1 LIQVIRRLYLFALIA
16 SGVFISACSPPENSG
31 ELRLGTASLGG
42 AYYPLGQSFSNV
54 VNKYADGVSMV
65 PVVTAG
71 SPHNPRLLANGDIE
85 AGLTNA
91 DLAWFA
97 INGEPPYQQPL
108 KIKSLGVL
116 HASVLHL
123 ITLADSDIDEFED
136 IRGKRVAVGPAN
148 GGTLAFMD
156 MLLREYN
163 MTMDDI
169 KPSYLSY
176 TDGFSQLGD
185 GNVDASFALSGL
197 PGAAISQL
205 TASHNIKHVA
215 IKPAM
220 MNKILADYPYYQS
233 VTIDKEI
240 YNTDQAG
247 TALGVNNLLIVRED
261 MPEQTGYEITRAIY
275 DNLEELAASNASAKQ
290 IDPSM
295 ISSSSIDLHPG
306 AVRYFSASLEP

>member
-1 LIQVIRRLYLFALIA
+1 MKPSTGRSLAAALIA
-16 SGVFISACSPPENSG
+16 LGVFLSSCSPPENAG

-54 VNKYADGVSMV
+54 VNKYAEGVSMV

-97 INGEPPYQQPL
+97 VNGEHPYDKPL
-108 KIKSLGVL
+108 NIKSLGVL

-123 ITLADSDIDEFED
+123 ITLADSEINEFED
-136 IRGKRVAVGPAN
+136 IRGKRIAVGPVN
-148 GGTLAFMD
+148 GGTLAFLD

-163 MTMDDI
+163 MTMADI

-205 TASHNIKHVA
+205 TASHSIKHIA
-215 IKPAM
+215 IKPTM
-220 MNKILADYPYYQS
+220 MSKILADYPYYKS
-233 VTIDKEI
+233 VTIEKEL
-240 YNTDQAG
+240 YKTSSAG
-247 TALGVNNLLIVRED
+247 TALGVNNLLIVRDD
-261 MPEQTGYEITRAIY
+261 MPEQTGFEITRAIY
-275 DNLEELAASNASAKQ
+275 DHLDELSASNASAKH
-290 IDPSM
+290 IDRAM
-295 ISSSSIDLHPG
+295 ITSSSIDLHPG
-306 AVRYFSASLEP
+306 ATRYFSSPLE